1 MSNELEV
8 IQNSTLGTIYEPAT
22 LEMQKFDEMKQFV
35 QGFADKYTGLAFTR
49 ADKKGA
55 EEVRGKLLE
64 VRDKFEKERKII
76 KKAYNEPLIAYE
88 ANVKELN
95 SLIDVPLNQIRDGL
109 KEIDNAEREERIDA
123 LDKLLQIKLADMDV
137 SIERNAS
144 WLNKGMWSAKLKPS
158 TKLNDEIDRAI
169 ADAVK
174 DKEYREMQVKVLT
187 EFCKG
192 QDIDPGGWVSQLDH
206 RNAMEVIDLINM
218 DKERKARI
226 AADQE
231 RRAAEH
237 EAFLLKQKEE
247 LAAIE
252 EVEIVEVSPI
262 EEPEPIQEE
271 EHVITNVI
279 KVTGTIAQLNNLN
292 EFLVTSGIRVELVAV
307 PMDPEE
313 PGQEQEYMEDDLAWA
328 NEDEWP
334 F

>member
-1 MSNELEV
+1 MSNELEI

-22 LEMQKFDEMKQFV
+22 LEMQKFDDMKAVV
-35 QGFADKYTGLAFTR
+35 QGFSDKYTGLAFTR

-55 EEVRGKLLE
+55 EEVRSKLLE

-76 KKAYNEPLIAYE
+76 KRAYNEPLIAYE
-88 ANVKELN
+88 AKIKELN

-109 KEIDNAEREERIDA
+109 KEIDEAEREERIDA
-123 LDKLLQIKLADMDV
+123 LDKFLEIKLADTSV
-137 SIERNAS
+137 SIERNSS

-192 QDIDPGGWVSQLDH
+192 QDIDPGGWVSQLYH

-262 EEPEPIQEE
+262 EEPEQIQEE

-279 KVTGTIAQLNNLN
+279 KVTGTISQLNNLN

>member
-1 MSNELEV
+1 MSNELEI
-8 IQNSTLGTIYEPAT
+8 IQDSTLGTIYEPAT
-22 LEMQKFDEMKQFV
+22 LEMHKFDEMKELV
-35 QGFADKYTGLAFTR
+35 QGFSDKYTGLAFTR
-49 ADKKGA
+49 SDKKGA
-55 EEVRGKLLE
+55 EEVRSKLLE

-76 KKAYNEPLIAYE
+76 KRAYNEPLSAYE
-88 ANVKELN
+88 AKIKELN

-109 KEIDNAEREERIDA
+109 KEIDEAEREERIDA
-123 LDKLLQIKLADMDV
+123 LDKLLEIKLADTSV

-144 WLNKGMWSAKLKPS
+144 WLNKGMSSAKLKPS
-158 TKLNDEIDRAI
+158 TKLNEEIDRAI

-237 EAFLLKQKEE
+237 EAFLLKQRKNWQP
-247 LAAIE
+247 LKRLK
-252 EVEIVEVSPI
+252 SS
-262 EEPEPIQEE
+262 
-271 EHVITNVI
+271 
-279 KVTGTIAQLNNLN
+279 KFLRLKNLN
-292 EFLVTSGIRVELVAV
+292 RFKKRSMLSQMSLR
-307 PMDPEE
+307 
-313 PGQEQEYMEDDLAWA
+313 
-328 NEDEWP
+328 
-334 F
+334 

>member
-1 MSNELEV
+1 MSNELEI
-8 IQNSTLGTIYEPAT
+8 IQDSTLGTIYEPAT
-22 LEMQKFDEMKQFV
+22 LEMHKFDEMKELV
-35 QGFADKYTGLAFTR
+35 QGFSDKYTGLAFTR
-49 ADKKGA
+49 SDKKGA
-55 EEVRGKLLE
+55 EEVRSKLLE

-76 KKAYNEPLIAYE
+76 KRAYNEPLSAYE
-88 ANVKELN
+88 AKIKELN

-109 KEIDNAEREERIDA
+109 KEIDEAEREERIDA
-123 LDKLLQIKLADMDV
+123 LDKLLEIKLADTSV

-252 EVEIVEVSPI
+252 EVEIVEVSQI
-262 EEPEPIQEE
+262 EKPEPIQEDE
-271 EHVITNVI
+271 PLITNVI
-279 KVTGTIAQLNNLN
+279 QVTGTIEQLNELN
-292 EFLVTSGIRVELVAV
+292 EFLVTSGIIVKLVE
-307 PMDPEE
+307 D
-313 PGQEQEYMEDDLAWA
+313 EQEYMEDDLAWA

>member
-22 LEMQKFDEMKQFV
+22 LEMNKFDEMKAIV
-35 QGFADKYTGLAFTR
+35 QGFSDKYTGLAFTR

-76 KKAYNEPLIAYE
+76 KKAYNEPLNAYE
-88 ANVKELN
+88 AKIKELN

-109 KEIDNAEREERIDA
+109 KEIDEAERDERIDA
-123 LDKLLQIKLADMDV
+123 LNKLLETKLADMEI
-137 SIERNAS
+137 SIEKNSS
-144 WLNKGMWSAKLKPS
+144 WLNKGMWSATLKPS
-158 TKLNDEIDRAI
+158 KKLIEEIDKAI

-192 QDIDPGGWVSQLDH
+192 QDIDPAGWVSQLDH

-226 AADQE
+226 AAEQE

-262 EEPEPIQEE
+262 EEPEPIQEDE
-271 EHVITNVI
+271 PVITNVI
-279 KVTGTIAQLNNLN
+279 QVTGTIAQLNSLN
-292 EFLVTSGIRVELVAV
+292 EFLVTSGIRVELVAI
-307 PMDPEE
+307 PMDAEE
-313 PGQEQEYMEDDLAWA
+313 PEQEQEYMEDDLAWA

>member
-1 MSNELEV
+1 MSNELEI
-8 IQNSTLGTIYEPAT
+8 IQDSTLGTIYEPAT
-22 LEMQKFDEMKQFV
+22 LEMHKFDEMKELV
-35 QGFADKYTGLAFTR
+35 QGFSDKYTGLAFTR

-55 EEVRGKLLE
+55 EEVRSKLLE

-76 KKAYNEPLIAYE
+76 KRAYNEPLSAYE
-88 ANVKELN
+88 AKIKELKG
-95 SLIDVPLNQIRDGL
+95 LIDVPLNQIRDGL
-109 KEIDNAEREERIDA
+109 KEIEEAEREERVEA
-123 LDKLLQIKLADMDV
+123 LDKVLEIKLEGIGVEIA
-137 SIERNAS
+137 IPAT
-144 WLNKGMWSAKLKPS
+144 WLNKTMWTSKLKPT
-158 TKLNDEIDRAI
+158 TKLNEEIDKMI

-174 DKEYREMQVKVLT
+174 EKEYREMQVKVLT
-187 EFCKG
+187 EFCNA
-192 QDIDPGGWVSQLDH
+192 QDIDPAGWVSQLDH

-252 EVEIVEVSPI
+252 EVEIVEVAPI
-262 EEPEPIQEE
+262 EEPEPMGEDE
-271 EHVITNVI
+271 PLITNVI
-279 KVTGTIAQLNNLN
+279 QVTGTIEQLNELN
-292 EFLVTSGIRVELVAV
+292 EFLVTSGIIVKLVE
-307 PMDPEE
+307 D
-313 PGQEQEYMEDDLAWA
+313 EQEYMEDDLAWA

>member
-22 LEMQKFDEMKQFV
+22 LEMQKFDDMKAVV
-35 QGFADKYTGLAFTR
+35 QGFSDKYTGLAFTR

-55 EEVRGKLLE
+55 EEVRSKLLE

-76 KKAYNEPLIAYE
+76 KRAYNEPLSAYE
-88 ANVKELN
+88 AKIKERN

-109 KEIDNAEREERIDA
+109 KEIDEAEREERIDA
-123 LDKLLQIKLADMDV
+123 LDKLLEIKLADTSV

-144 WLNKGMWSAKLKPS
+144 WLNKCMWSAKLKPS

-279 KVTGTIAQLNNLN
+279 QVTGTIAQLNNLN
-292 EFLVTSGIRVELVAV
+292 EFLVTSGISVELVAV

>member
-22 LEMQKFDEMKQFV
+22 LEMNKFDEMKAIV
-35 QGFADKYTGLAFTR
+35 QGFSDKYTGLAFTR

-76 KKAYNEPLIAYE
+76 KKAYNEPLNAYE
-88 ANVKELN
+88 AKIKELN

-109 KEIDNAEREERIDA
+109 KEIDEAERDERIDA
-123 LDKLLQIKLADMDV
+123 LDKLLEIKLADTSV

-144 WLNKGMWSAKLKPS
+144 WLNKGMWSATLKPS
-158 TKLNDEIDRAI
+158 KKLIEEIDKAI
-169 ADAVK
+169 EDAVK

-192 QDIDPGGWVSQLDH
+192 QDIDPAGWVSQLDH

-226 AADQE
+226 AAEQE

-262 EEPEPIQEE
+262 EEPEPIQEDE
-271 EHVITNVI
+271 PVITNVI
-279 KVTGTIAQLNNLN
+279 QVTGTIAQLTSLN
-292 EFLVTSGIRVELVAV
+292 EFLVTSGIQVELVA
-307 PMDPEE
+307 DATEE
-313 PGQEQEYMEDDLAWA
+313 PEQEQEYMEDDLAWA
-328 NEDEWP
+328 NESEWP

>member
-1 MSNELEV
+1 M
-8 IQNSTLGTIYEPAT
+8 
-22 LEMQKFDEMKQFV
+22 
-35 QGFADKYTGLAFTR
+35 
-49 ADKKGA
+49 
-55 EEVRGKLLE
+55 RGKY
-64 VRDKFEKERKII
+64 EKGRKII
-76 KKAYNEPLIAYE
+76 KRAYNEPLSAYE
-88 ANVKELN
+88 AKIKELN

-109 KEIDNAEREERIDA
+109 KEIDEAEREERIDA
-123 LDKLLQIKLADMDV
+123 LDKLLEIKLADTSV

-247 LAAIE
+247 LAAVE
-252 EVEIVEVSPI
+252 EVEIAEVSPI

-279 KVTGTIAQLNNLN
+279 QVTGTIAQLNNLN
-292 EFLVTSGIRVELVAV
+292 EFLVTSGISVELVAV

>member
-1 MSNELEV
+1 MDIKQADAGIT
-8 IQNSTLGTIYEPAT
+8 IQPA
-22 LEMQKFDEMKQFV
+22 
-35 QGFADKYTGLAFTR
+35 
-49 ADKKGA
+49 
-55 EEVRGKLLE
+55 
-64 VRDKFEKERKII
+64 
-76 KKAYNEPLIAYE
+76 
-88 ANVKELN
+88 
-95 SLIDVPLNQIRDGL
+95 
-109 KEIDNAEREERIDA
+109 
-123 LDKLLQIKLADMDV
+123 
-137 SIERNAS
+137 AS
-144 WLNKGMWSAKLKPS
+144 WLNKGMWSATLKPS
-158 TKLNDEIDRAI
+158 KKLIEEIDKAI

-252 EVEIVEVSPI
+252 EVEIVEVYPI
-262 EEPEPIQEE
+262 EEE

-292 EFLVTSGIRVELVAV
+292 EFLVTSGISVELVAV

>member
-76 KKAYNEPLIAYE
+76 KRAYNEPLSAYE
-88 ANVKELN
+88 AKIKELN

-109 KEIDNAEREERIDA
+109 KEIDDAEREERVLALCEVMDIKQADA
-123 LDKLLQIKLADMDV
+123 GITIQPA
-137 SIERNAS
+137 AS
-144 WLNKGMWSAKLKPS
+144 WLNKGMWSAALKPS
-158 TKLNDEIDRAI
+158 KKLIEEIDKAI
-169 ADAVK
+169 ADAVRE
-174 DKEYREMQVKVLT
+174 KEYREMQVKVLT

-279 KVTGTIAQLNNLN
+279 KVTGTISQLNNLN

-313 PGQEQEYMEDDLAWA
+313 PGQEQEYMEDDLALA

>member
-22 LEMQKFDEMKQFV
+22 LEMNKFDEMKAIV
-35 QGFADKYTGLAFTR
+35 QGFSDKYTGLAFTR

-76 KKAYNEPLIAYE
+76 KKAYNEPLNAYE
-88 ANVKELN
+88 AKIKELN

-109 KEIDNAEREERIDA
+109 KEIDEAERDERIDA
-123 LDKLLQIKLADMDV
+123 LDKLLETKLADMEI
-137 SIERNAS
+137 SIEKNSS
-144 WLNKGMWSAKLKPS
+144 WLNKGMWSATLKPS
-158 TKLNDEIDRAI
+158 KKLIEEIDKAI

-192 QDIDPGGWVSQLDH
+192 QDIDPAGWVSQLDH

-226 AADQE
+226 AAEQE

-262 EEPEPIQEE
+262 EEPEPIQEDE
-271 EHVITNVI
+271 PVITNVI
-279 KVTGTIAQLNNLN
+279 QVTGTIAQLTSLN
-292 EFLVTSGIRVELVAV
+292 EFLVTSGIRVELVAI
-307 PMDPEE
+307 PMDAEE
-313 PGQEQEYMEDDLAWA
+313 PEQEQEYMEDDLAWA

>member
-1 MSNELEV
+1 MSNELEI
-8 IQNSTLGTIYEPAT
+8 IQDSTLGTIYEPAT
-22 LEMQKFDEMKQFV
+22 LEMHKFDEMKELV
-35 QGFADKYTGLAFTR
+35 QGFSDKYTGLAFTR

-55 EEVRGKLLE
+55 EEVRSKLLE

-76 KKAYNEPLIAYE
+76 KRAYNEPLSAYE
-88 ANVKELN
+88 AKIKELN

-109 KEIDNAEREERIDA
+109 KEIDEAEREERIDA
-123 LDKLLQIKLADMDV
+123 LDKLLEIKLADTRV

-252 EVEIVEVSPI
+252 EVEIVEVAPI
-262 EEPEPIQEE
+262 EEPEPMGEDE
-271 EHVITNVI
+271 PLITNVI
-279 KVTGTIAQLNNLN
+279 QVTGTIEQLNELN
-292 EFLVTSGIRVELVAV
+292 EFLVTSGIIVKLVE
-307 PMDPEE
+307 D
-313 PGQEQEYMEDDLAWA
+313 EQEYMEDDLAWA

>member
-1 MSNELEV
+1 
-8 IQNSTLGTIYEPAT
+8 
-22 LEMQKFDEMKQFV
+22 
-35 QGFADKYTGLAFTR
+35 
-49 ADKKGA
+49 
-55 EEVRGKLLE
+55 
-64 VRDKFEKERKII
+64 
-76 KKAYNEPLIAYE
+76 
-88 ANVKELN
+88 
-95 SLIDVPLNQIRDGL
+95 
-109 KEIDNAEREERIDA
+109 
-123 LDKLLQIKLADMDV
+123 
-137 SIERNAS
+137 
-144 WLNKGMWSAKLKPS
+144 MWSAKLKPS

-226 AADQE
+226 AAEQE

-247 LAAIE
+247 LAAVE
-252 EVEIVEVSPI
+252 EVEIVEVYPI
-262 EEPEPIQEE
+262 EEE

-292 EFLVTSGIRVELVAV
+292 EFLVTSGISVELVAV

>member
-1 MSNELEV
+1 MSNELEI
-8 IQNSTLGTIYEPAT
+8 IQDSTFGTIYEPAT
-22 LEMQKFDEMKQFV
+22 LEMHKFDEMKELV
-35 QGFADKYTGLAFTR
+35 QGFSDKYTGLAFTR

-55 EEVRGKLLE
+55 EEARSKLLE

-76 KKAYNEPLIAYE
+76 KRAYNEPLSAYE
-88 ANVKELN
+88 AKIKELN

-109 KEIDNAEREERIDA
+109 KEIDDAEREERVLALCEVMDIKQADA
-123 LDKLLQIKLADMDV
+123 GITIQPA
-137 SIERNAS
+137 AS
-144 WLNKGMWSAKLKPS
+144 WLNKGMWSATLKPS
-158 TKLNDEIDRAI
+158 KKLIEEIDKAI

-237 EAFLLKQKEE
+237 EAFLMKQKEE

-252 EVEIVEVSPI
+252 EVEIVEVYPI
-262 EEPEPIQEE
+262 EGPEPIQEE

-292 EFLVTSGIRVELVAV
+292 EFIVTSGIRVELVAV

-334 F
+334 S

>member
-22 LEMQKFDEMKQFV
+22 LEMQKFDEMKAVV
-35 QGFADKYTGLAFTR
+35 QGFSDKYTGLAFTR

-76 KKAYNEPLIAYE
+76 KKAYNEPLNAYE
-88 ANVKELN
+88 AKIKELN

-109 KEIDNAEREERIDA
+109 KEIDEAEREERIDA
-123 LDKLLQIKLADMDV
+123 LNKLLETKLADMEI
-137 SIERNAS
+137 SIEKNSS
-144 WLNKGMWSAKLKPS
+144 WLNKGMWSATLKPS
-158 TKLNDEIDRAI
+158 KKLIEEIDKAI

-192 QDIDPGGWVSQLDH
+192 QDIDPAGWVSQLDH

-226 AADQE
+226 AAEQE
-231 RRAAEH
+231 RIAAEH

-262 EEPEPIQEE
+262 EEPEPIKEDE
-271 EHVITNVI
+271 PVITNVI
-279 KVTGTIAQLNNLN
+279 QVTGTIAQLNSLN
-292 EFLVTSGIRVELVAV
+292 EFLVTSGIIVELVAI
-307 PMDPEE
+307 PMDAEE
-313 PGQEQEYMEDDLAWA
+313 PEQEQEYMEDDLAWA
-328 NEDEWP
+328 SEDEWP

>member
-1 MSNELEV
+1 MSNELEI
-8 IQNSTLGTIYEPAT
+8 IQDSTLGTIYEPAT
-22 LEMQKFDEMKQFV
+22 LEMHKFDEMKELV
-35 QGFADKYTGLAFTR
+35 QGFSDKYTGLAFTR

-55 EEVRGKLLE
+55 EEVRSKLLE

-76 KKAYNEPLIAYE
+76 KRAYNEPLSAYE
-88 ANVKELN
+88 AKIKELN

-109 KEIDNAEREERIDA
+109 KEIDEAEREERVLALCEVMDTKQADA
-123 LDKLLQIKLADMDV
+123 GITIQPA
-137 SIERNAS
+137 AS
-144 WLNKGMWSAKLKPS
+144 WLNKGMWSATLKPS
-158 TKLNDEIDRAI
+158 KKLIEEIDKAI
-169 ADAVK
+169 ADAVRE
-174 DKEYREMQVKVLT
+174 KEYREMQVKVLT

-279 KVTGTIAQLNNLN
+279 QVTGTIAQLNNLN
-292 EFLVTSGIRVELVAV
+292 EFLVTSGISVELVAV

>member
-22 LEMQKFDEMKQFV
+22 LEMHKFDEMKELV
-35 QGFADKYTGLAFTR
+35 QGFSDKYTGLAFTR

-55 EEVRGKLLE
+55 EEVRSKLLE

-76 KKAYNEPLIAYE
+76 KRAYNEPLSAYE
-88 ANVKELN
+88 AKIKELN

-109 KEIDNAEREERIDA
+109 KEIDEAEREERIDA
-123 LDKLLQIKLADMDV
+123 LDKLLEIKLADTSV

-247 LAAIE
+247 LAAIQ
-252 EVEIVEVSPI
+252 EVEIVEVAPI
-262 EEPEPIQEE
+262 EEPEPIEE
-271 EHVITNVI
+271 DEPVVTNVI
-279 KVTGTIAQLNNLN
+279 QVTGTIEQLNELN
-292 EFLVTSGIRVELVAV
+292 EFLVTSGIIVKLVE
-307 PMDPEE
+307 D
-313 PGQEQEYMEDDLAWA
+313 EQEYMEDDLAWA